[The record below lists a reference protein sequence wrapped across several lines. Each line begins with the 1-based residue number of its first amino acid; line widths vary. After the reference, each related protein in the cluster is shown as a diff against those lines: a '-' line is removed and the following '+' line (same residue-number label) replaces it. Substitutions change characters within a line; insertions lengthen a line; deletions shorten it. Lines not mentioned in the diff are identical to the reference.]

1 MLKKI
6 SKLTKCL
13 FVGAMW
19 TSAFLYIARLLMIYI
34 WKFDIFYA
42 KQWSVVKGFWN
53 NNGVIEGA
61 ADYTFFLS
69 LLLIAVIWMV
79 GWVKLYR
86 LDYVKLLLAPL
97 NYFANRNIKKYE
109 EADTHVVIKNIKV
122 GEKITVEDIIQDRI
136 KQEKT
141 ENVKES
147 DAIRRS
153 LSEKIINH
161 KEQ

>member
-19 TSAFLYIARLLMIYI
+19 TSAFLYIARLLMICI

-61 ADYTFFLS
+61 ADYTFFLVAAYCS
-69 LLLIAVIWMV
+69 NMD
-79 GWVKLYR
+79 GR
-86 LDYVKLLLAPL
+86 L
-97 NYFANRNIKKYE
+97 
-109 EADTHVVIKNIKV
+109 
-122 GEKITVEDIIQDRI
+122 G
-136 KQEKT
+136 KT
-141 ENVKES
+141 
-147 DAIRRS
+147 
-153 LSEKIINH
+153 LSS
-161 KEQ
+161 